1 MICSFFALANTL
13 NDSANLRVEDFNAL
27 TRAADRCRSLDTAS
41 RFWRNTSILGSVR
54 LAARTGV
61 AGNTTLSATTRMVT
75 CITTGLRRFSARS
88 PESTAA
94 RYYGLCPRTSD
105 RVSDYGRVAGTV
117 RAMKHRI
124 AIAISVVALF
134 TAAGCSSGS
143 GAATSVPAVVAPE
156 TTLTV
161 NASSDHNDADVTFAQ
176 SMIPH
181 HTQAVEMAQL
191 VMDKGSSAEVKALG
205 ERIKAAQSPEIE
217 QMRGWLT
224 AWGAPETMAG
234 MDMGGQGMMSKTEM
248 ASFSALSGAALDR
261 KFLETMTA
269 HHEGAITMANV
280 EQTTGK
286 DTAAIALANSIVT
299 SQEAEIKEMKAL
311 LAKQ

>member
-1 MICSFFALANTL
+1 M
-13 NDSANLRVEDFNAL
+13 
-27 TRAADRCRSLDTAS
+27 
-41 RFWRNTSILGSVR
+41 
-54 LAARTGV
+54 
-61 AGNTTLSATTRMVT
+61 TLSATIRMVT
-75 CITTGLRRFSARS
+75 CVTMMLRRFGLRC

-94 RYYGLCPRTSD
+94 RYYDLCPVTSD
-105 RVSDYGRVAGTV
+105 RVSDYRRVADTV
-117 RAMKHRI
+117 RFMKHRI
-124 AIAISVVALF
+124 VPAITVVALLV
-134 TAAGCSSGS
+134 AAGCSSSS
-143 GAATSVPAVVAPE
+143 GTTTSVPAAVASQ
-156 TTLTV
+156 TTLVT
-161 NASSDHNDADVTFAQ
+161 NASSAHNDADVTFAQ
-176 SMIPH
+176 GMIPH

-191 VMDKGSSAEVKALG
+191 VMDKGSSAEVKALA

-224 AWGAPETMAG
+224 AWGAPESMGA
-234 MDMGGQGMMSKTEM
+234 MDMGGQGMMSKDEM

-286 DTAAIALANSIVT
+286 DTAAIALADAIVT
-299 SQEAEIKEMKAL
+299 SQQAEIKEMKAL

>member
-1 MICSFFALANTL
+1 M
-13 NDSANLRVEDFNAL
+13 EDFSAL
-27 TRAADRCRSLDTAS
+27 TRAAARCRSVDTAA
-41 RFWRNTSILGSVR
+41 RFLRNTSILGSVR
-54 LAARTGV
+54 LAAS
-61 AGNTTLSATTRMVT
+61 AGAADDKTLSATTRMVT
-75 CITTGLRRFSARS
+75 HAAVTVRRFGLRG
-88 PESTAA
+88 PESTAE
-94 RYYGLCPRTSD
+94 RYYGLGPVTSD
-105 RVSDYGRVAGTV
+105 SVSDYRSVADTV
-117 RAMKHRI
+117 RAMKHRF
-124 AIAISVVALF
+124 ATAISVVALF

-143 GAATSVPAVVAPE
+143 GATTSVPAVVAPE

-191 VMDKGSSAEVKALG
+191 ILDKGSSAEVKALA

-224 AWGAPETMAG
+224 AWGAPATMG
-234 MDMGGQGMMSKTEM
+234 EMDMGNQGMMSKTEM

-286 DTAAIALANSIVT
+286 DTAAIALADAIVT
-299 SQEAEIKEMKAL
+299 AQEAEIKEMKAL